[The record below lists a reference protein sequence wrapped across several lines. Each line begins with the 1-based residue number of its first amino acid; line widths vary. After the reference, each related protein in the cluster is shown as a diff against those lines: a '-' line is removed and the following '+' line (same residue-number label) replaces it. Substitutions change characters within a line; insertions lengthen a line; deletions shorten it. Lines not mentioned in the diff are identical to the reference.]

1 MNYQDMKYDRG
12 GKEKKGN
19 ESILKFRVGNIKKY
33 KVFFIIFL
41 WIK

>member
-1 MNYQDMKYDRG
+1 MKYDRG

-19 ESILKFRVGNIKKY
+19 ESIPKSRVGNIKKH
-33 KVFFIIFL
+33 KAFFIIFL